1 MDKLQP
7 LLVHKFWAMCG
18 VALLMPIAGWWM
30 ASGEIAASI
39 STQTTAIKAK
49 EEKLPSGGE
58 HPNPTWIKKAGERNK
73 SRLEAQRRQMTFLWS
88 EHLRLL
94 SRWPLSIKDQLTNV
108 PYRGAIPVDTRSEY
122 RGIYFTDRDRILKL
136 VNPFDDEDQ
145 SGVVGIDWAQN
156 TSPFLPETQWE
167 RKPPLSK
174 EMWNVMEDQVLVE
187 QLLRAIAFVN
197 EGADSISDATV
208 RSIEQLTLQGGS
220 RTKGDSSKNAGDPAG
235 AIDGGAAQ
243 SSIFGGNLFGK
254 GGGIG
259 NGGAGA
265 GGAGSPSGQSAKV
278 DFDLTEEFGSDQEV
292 VKASGAGNSAN
303 SADLGN
309 AERPAGGP
317 SGTQRAGRAVRRY
330 IEDEELP
337 FKTRGFYL
345 KVVMDHRKIP
355 ELTTALSNLPFPVR
369 IVRVHWAIVHA
380 DDRIANSLEGG
391 FAGEGP
397 AAGPRPR
404 QPIPKN
410 RQPGPGAEQGGE
422 GTQISDVKRAALA
435 NPYLARVVIAG
446 IMTIYK
452 PSATSDEDD
461 QDAEAE
467 TPQEGDDSATDT
479 PDTPESTDDTT
490 PKTQTPKKN
499 KPEVKTPDDP
509 AKPDVSGKADA
520 KATPPKNDTATPATK
535 KDDSKTDT
543 KKPAAGSGSGTD

>member
-49 EEKLPSGGE
+49 EGALPSGGE
-58 HPNPTWIKKAGERNK
+58 HPNSSWIKKAGERNK

-94 SRWPLSIKDQLTNV
+94 SRWPLSIKDQLANV
-108 PYRGAIPVDTRSEY
+108 PYRGPIPVDTRSEY

-145 SGVVGIDWAQN
+145 SGVLGIDWAQN

-187 QLLRAIAFVN
+187 QLLKAIAFVN
-197 EGADSISDATV
+197 EGAESISDATV

-220 RTKGDSSKNAGDPAG
+220 RTTKGDSATTAGVQAG
-235 AIDGGAAQ
+235 ATPGGADGAVRP
-243 SSIFGGNLFGK
+243 SIFGGNLFGK
-254 GGGIG
+254 GGGEG
-259 NGGAGA
+259 N
-265 GGAGSPSGQSAKV
+265 GGAGSPSRQSAKV

-292 VKASGAGNSAN
+292 AKASGAGDSAN
-303 SADLGN
+303 TATSGN
-309 AERPAGGP
+309 AESPAGGP

-330 IEDEELP
+330 IEDEKLP

-380 DDRIANSLEGG
+380 DDRIANSLEGDA
-391 FAGEGP
+391 AGGGP
-397 AAGPRPR
+397 AAG
-404 QPIPKN
+404 PKN
-410 RQPGPGAEQGGE
+410 RQPGAGAEQGGE
-422 GTQISDVKRAALA
+422 GTQFSNVKGAALA

-446 IMTIYK
+446 ILTIYK

-467 TPQEGDDSATDT
+467 TPQEGDDSTADDSADDT

-490 PKTQTPKKN
+490 PKKKTPEKN
-499 KPEVKTPDDP
+499 KPEAKTPADP
-509 AKPDVSGKADA
+509 AKPDVPGKADA
-520 KATPPKNDTATPATK
+520 KATPPKDDTATPATK

-543 KKPAAGSGSGTD
+543 KKPAAGFGSGAD